1 MGYKSNDERWNGD
14 VTIVVSRD
22 QDRAILVEYEGEEEW
37 IPKSLIEGDEYKEM
51 QKGDTL
57 ELDMPMWKAEELGW

>member
-14 VTIVVSRD
+14 VTIVVSRE

-37 IPKSLIEGDEYKEM
+37 IPKSLIEGDEYREM